1 MLKVNTCNLE
11 KSNTIKRAVF
21 FVISDLMSVK
31 IHYFLIKKNIFSV
44 SKITILYLVVCLR
57 VTTVECL
64 FISGYVEVE
73 IHMCNFWFIIIH
85 CSL

>member
-31 IHYFLIKKNIFSV
+31 MSV
-44 SKITILYLVVCLR
+44 MSVKINTI
-57 VTTVECL
+57 
-64 FISGYVEVE
+64 S
-73 IHMCNFWFIIIH
+73 
-85 CSL
+85 